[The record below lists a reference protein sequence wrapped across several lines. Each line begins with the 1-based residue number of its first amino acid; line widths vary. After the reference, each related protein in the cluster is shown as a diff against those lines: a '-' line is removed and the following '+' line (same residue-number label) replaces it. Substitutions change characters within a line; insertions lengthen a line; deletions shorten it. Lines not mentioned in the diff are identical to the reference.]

1 MAKFIFVTG
10 GVVSGLGKGITAA
23 SIGRLLKARGY
34 RVTLQKFDPYF
45 NVDSS
50 NLSPY
55 QHGEIF
61 VTDDGGESD
70 LVIGHYERFI
80 DENLGRKNDITS
92 GQIYSSVISK
102 EREGAYNGG
111 TVQVVPHITN
121 EIKARIRALDNDE
134 ADIVIVEIGGTV
146 GDIETHPYLEA
157 IRQCRA
163 ELGKGNVAYVHIT
176 LVPYIEVSHE
186 QKTKPTQRSV
196 KELQDVGIQPDV
208 IICRSDYDID
218 VSSKN
223 KMSLFCNVE
232 KDCIMQSLTTDNI
245 YGLPLSLEEQGLA
258 KVLLRKFKLPDAE
271 PQLEDWKAFYQK
283 TCELAARK
291 DGIRIVI
298 MGKYVEKHDAYIS
311 LSAALNHSGVKA
323 DVKVHIDWMSSDRIT
338 EKKLAKLKEYDGIVI
353 PAGFGN
359 RGFEGKVAAAKVAR
373 ENDIPVLMIGLG
385 AQAGYVEYARN
396 VCGLGKATSAEMDP
410 KTDCAVV
417 TPSGD
422 GFRKGAQ
429 ECRLK
434 PGTKAHEIYGD
445 KTVERHR
452 HKYELSKEYVHTLE
466 KNGLV
471 ISGESPTGKYPE
483 VFELPSKRFYVGV
496 IFRPEFKS
504 RLFKSHPLTD
514 TFIAACNAFAV
525 EKAKG

>member
-1 MAKFIFVTG
+1 MAKFVFVTG

-23 SIGRLLKARGY
+23 SLGRLLKARGY

-102 EREGAYNGG
+102 ERQGYYNGG

-121 EIKARIRALDNDE
+121 EIKSRIRALDNDE

-157 IRQCRA
+157 VRQCRA
-163 ELGKGNVAYVHIT
+163 ELGKGNVVYIHIT
-176 LVPYIEVSHE
+176 YVPYIEVSHE

-208 IICRSDYDID
+208 IVCRSDYEID
-218 VSSKN
+218 TSSKN

-232 KDCIMQSLTTDNI
+232 KDCIIQSLTTDNI
-245 YGLPLSLEEQGLA
+245 YSVPLNLESQGLA
-258 KVLLRKFKLPDAE
+258 KVVLRKLKMDDAQ
-271 PQLEDWKAFYQK
+271 PKLEDWKAFYDK
-283 TCELAARK
+283 ITELGTRK

-311 LSAALNHSGVKA
+311 LCEALYHSGVA
-323 DVKVHIDWMSSDRIT
+323 SDTKVTIDWMSSDRIGD
-338 EKKLAKLKEYDGIVI
+338 KKLTKLGDYDGVIV
-353 PAGFGN
+353 PAGFGM
-359 RGFEGKVAAAKVAR
+359 RGFEGKIAAVRYAR
-373 ENDIPVLMIGLG
+373 ENDIPILMIGLG
-385 AQAGYVEYARN
+385 AQAGLIEYARDI
-396 VCGLGKATSAEMDP
+396 CGIGGANSMEMDP
-410 KTDCAVV
+410 KTEFPVV
-417 TPSGD
+417 TRSGD

-429 ECRLK
+429 ECILRS
-434 PGTKAHEIYGD
+434 GSVVRRIYGAD
-445 KTVERHR
+445 KITERHR
-452 HKYELSKEYVHTLE
+452 HKYEFNKDYVKALE
-466 KNGLV
+466 KKGLV
-471 ISGESPTGKYPE
+471 FSGESPSGKYPE
-483 VFELPSKRFYVGV
+483 IFELSDKKFFIGV
-496 IFRPEFKS
+496 IFRPEFRS
-504 RLFKSHPLTD
+504 RPFKTHPLLD
-514 TFIAACNAFAV
+514 AFLQACALGKSG
-525 EKAKG
+525 KA